1 MSLAGR
7 GAVTIWHDIAPE
19 GRADFLAWHGSE
31 HMPERLG
38 IPGFLR
44 GRRYV
49 ALQGRPEYFN
59 LYETSATSV
68 LTGADYLARLNNPTP
83 WTRRAIGYFRGI
95 ARSLCEVEAT
105 LGQGQGGL
113 CATFRYAID
122 ERQAGAHRAA
132 MLGAVRDLAALPGV
146 AGAHFMVADEA
157 ASKIETEEKRG
168 RKEPTAIPRW
178 VVMVEGWDDIDGFAA
193 TTEAFARSPAFAAA
207 SGTPD
212 YAIYRLQNSL
222 DGTATPPR

>member
-1 MSLAGR
+1 MSLAGK
-7 GAVTIWHDIAPE
+7 GAVTIWHDIDPG

-38 IPGFLR
+38 ISGFLR

-49 ALQGRPEYFN
+49 AVQGGPEYFN

-68 LTGADYLARLNNPTP
+68 LTGEAYLARLNDPTP
-83 WTRRAIGYFRGI
+83 WTRRAISHFRGI

-105 LGQGQGGL
+105 FGHGQGGL

-122 ERQAGAHRAA
+122 EAQAPAHRSA
-132 MLGAVRDLAALPGV
+132 MGKAMKDLATSPGI

-168 RKEPTAIPRW
+168 RKEATAIPRW
-178 VVMVEGWDDIDGFAA
+178 VVMIESWDEIDSFASA
-193 TTEAFARSPAFAAA
+193 MRTFAGSDVFSAA
-207 SGTPD
+207 SGAPE